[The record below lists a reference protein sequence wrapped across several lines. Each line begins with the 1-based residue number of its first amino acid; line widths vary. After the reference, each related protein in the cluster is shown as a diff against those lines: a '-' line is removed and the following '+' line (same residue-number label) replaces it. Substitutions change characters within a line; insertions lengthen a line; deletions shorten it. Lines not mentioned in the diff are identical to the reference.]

1 MSTVNIFDLTKIH
14 KEYFGKNPYY
24 IDKNGSK
31 TKLTQENEFPEILKN
46 PHPKGKIH
54 KSRFNQDFN
63 KIGSYGQNIW
73 FPIKLTSIDIST
85 KPPTEIVLE
94 VVICT
99 VAIKLLTNI
108 VSTPISNAEPNPKD
122 NEGNRL
128 EKHNKGCVNEIIN
141 YEDTKFAVRGIL
153 VGKNR
158 KVPENEISK
167 LKYFAETEQSV
178 ELKGGYVEL
187 FLDATCRIQMTNLE
201 FPEVQGQNYWIRPF
215 SFDCESDFI
224 TDLKF

>member
-1 MSTVNIFDLTKIH
+1 MSTANIFDLTKIY

-31 TKLTQENEFPEILKN
+31 TKLIQENEFPGILKN

-73 FPIKLTSIDIST
+73 FPIKLTSIDKTT
-85 KPPTEIVLE
+85 KPQTEIVLE
-94 VVICT
+94 VDICT
-99 VAIKLLTNI
+99 IGIKLLTNVI
-108 VSTPISNAEPNPKD
+108 STPIGNADPNPKD
-122 NEGNRL
+122 NKGNRL
-128 EKHNKGCVNEIIN
+128 EKHNKGCVHEIVSF
-141 YEDTKFAVRGIL
+141 EDTKFSVRGFLI
-153 VGKNR
+153 GKNR
-158 KVPENEISK
+158 TVPENDIKK
-167 LKYFAETEQSV
+167 LKYFTETENAV

-187 FLDATCRIQMTNLE
+187 FLDATCKIQITNLE
-201 FPEVQGQNYWIRPF
+201 FPEVQGQNHWIRPF
-215 SFDCESDFI
+215 SFTCESDFI